1 MISWNTVFKDRLRQG
16 LSSLLGTTSWN
27 TLSPRPAPPFP
38 LSCGAAWELSAD
50 FGGFIFRFLPFKLD
64 YPPLFIDTEEARP
77 KRKAVGAHLCEH
89 PVWQWIWAC
98 SSLYTF
104 GSQITVKENERFSL
118 ITTPALY
125 LSPSALVML
134 LPLLPLLPTHWKSGE
149 HRPMILSS
157 RLTFYSEL
165 SGGKNRSP
173 FVLCLLFF
181 LIF

>member
-1 MISWNTVFKDRLRQG
+1 MFSRDTFFKDRLRQG
-16 LSSLLGTTSWN
+16 FNSLLGTTSWN
-27 TLSPRPAPPFP
+27 DILPRPAPSFP

-50 FGGFIFRFLPFKLD
+50 FGGFIFRFLPFKPD
-64 YPPLFIDTEEARP
+64 YPYLSTDIDEARP
-77 KRKAVGAHLCEH
+77 KRKAVDAHLGEH

-125 LSPSALVML
+125 LSSSALVML
-134 LPLLPLLPTHWKSGE
+134 LSLLPLPPTHWKSKE
-149 HRPMILSS
+149 HRPMTLSS